1 LETIRVVTQAPNE
14 RNYHIFYQLISGAS
28 PQERKDYKL
37 LNDASQ
43 YAYLKNGN
51 VQIGGM
57 DDKACFL
64 LLKQSLTT
72 LGISESEQKD
82 IFTLLSGILHLGN
95 IEFVGQ
101 EKVRIKDPSMIS
113 LLCSLFHVQDELL
126 NAALTQR
133 LFVSGGRNTMYNIPL
148 DFPQALENRDALAKA
163 MYSQLFD
170 YLVER
175 INQPLLVDN
184 PPIDLNKDH
193 RKFIG
198 VLDIYG
204 FEVFQTNSMEQF
216 CINYANEKLHA
227 QFNQHMFKAEQ
238 NMYTQEGVPW
248 ETIKFIDNQDCIDL
262 IETSGGVLSM
272 LDEEGRIPKGSDK
285 TFLEKLTKKF
295 VKHCRFKFNP
305 RNQTI
310 FGIDHY
316 AGQVDYEV
324 QGFIQ
329 KNKDTLNRRLITC
342 NDIK

>member
-216 CINYANEKLHA
+216 CITMQMKNYK
-227 QFNQHMFKAEQ
+227 
-238 NMYTQEGVPW
+238 
-248 ETIKFIDNQDCIDL
+248 IC
-262 IETSGGVLSM
+262 
-272 LDEEGRIPKGSDK
+272 IPKKVSHG
-285 TFLEKLTKKF
+285 KL
-295 VKHCRFKFNP
+295 
-305 RNQTI
+305 
-310 FGIDHY
+310 
-316 AGQVDYEV
+316 
-324 QGFIQ
+324 
-329 KNKDTLNRRLITC
+329 LNL
-342 NDIK
+342 